1 MLSGPE
7 STGGEMWPPAM
18 QELPAP
24 FKMQASPL
32 QGPPRIC
39 TRNLKELWLERRP
52 PIVTDLDVPGPTKYE
67 VPEASVRESSPH
79 PHFSI
84 GRKPPAREGGGRRAW
99 QTEWLQSES
108 PFTQKADFNRE
119 QQWPSPADYRPLSRP
134 AFPAFSFGGR
144 RPASKVEEARARPGL
159 RDCGAGQRARPAQHA
174 AGSEKGPSPNAYDI
188 LPGCRLRSPR
198 PPAFSMNRSP
208 AFAAWLSSCEEALG
222 AGQGPQGGGGWCPG
236 LHGAPRF
243 SLCSPQPRPS
253 RLLRGGLLQLALP
266 LRARS
271 GHPGRAKTQAP
282 RHRPLLRALEPAGH
296 SLAGSRA
303 EPCLPGSFP
312 RPPR

>member
-208 AFAAWLSSCEEALG
+208 AFAAWLSSSRSPGPAAYYVEDCYNSRFPSAPGVVIQGVRRPKRHDTGPFCAL
-222 AGQGPQGGGGWCPG
+222 
-236 LHGAPRF
+236 
-243 SLCSPQPRPS
+243 
-253 RLLRGGLLQLALP
+253 
-266 LRARS
+266 
-271 GHPGRAKTQAP
+271 
-282 RHRPLLRALEPAGH
+282 
-296 SLAGSRA
+296 
-303 EPCLPGSFP
+303 
-312 RPPR
+312 

>member
-1 MLSGPE
+1 MG
-7 STGGEMWPPAM
+7 
-18 QELPAP
+18 
-24 FKMQASPL
+24 K
-32 QGPPRIC
+32 
-39 TRNLKELWLERRP
+39 
-52 PIVTDLDVPGPTKYE
+52 
-67 VPEASVRESSPH
+67 
-79 PHFSI
+79 
-84 GRKPPAREGGGRRAW
+84 GRRAEVGPRG
-99 QTEWLQSES
+99 TRRGLQLR
-108 PFTQKADFNRE
+108 PPP
-119 QQWPSPADYRPLSRP
+119 QWPSPADYRPLSRP

-159 RDCGAGQRARPAQHA
+159 RDCGAGQRARPAQQA